1 MVVEVFER
9 DGKNI
14 GYSLDQELADSLNN
28 LWVGLA
34 FQEGVASNTLLDL
47 HSEVEIVLK
56 NSISRI

>member
-9 DGKNI
+9 NWKNI

-28 LWVGLA
+28 LWVGLT
-34 FQEGVASNTLLDL
+34 FQEGVGSNTLLDL